1 MVLRLAAEG
10 LPHSET
16 NEFVAPDKGLTVVFA
31 LIHASFFGLNC
42 QGIHHWLYLSHLSYY
57 KKNTYLL
64 LLQSKNRFVKV
75 QWTYGELNPK
85 PSECKS
91 DALAN

>member
-1 MVLRLAAEG
+1 MPRHERIAPPMVLRLAAEG

-42 QGIHHWLYLSHLSYY
+42 QAIHHWLYLSHLSYY
-57 KKNTYLL
+57 KKILTYFYFNQKTGLL
-64 LLQSKNRFVKV
+64 KCS
-75 QWTYGELNPK
+75 GPMG
-85 PSECKS
+85 S
-91 DALAN
+91 